1 MSSTK
6 FVRNM
11 ILRGLRYDRIFSR
24 MATMEINGFNFAA
37 ADIALPDSDNCYKK
51 VYRLVII
58 KHWEN
63 T

>member
-1 MSSTK
+1 
-6 FVRNM
+6 
-11 ILRGLRYDRIFSR
+11 